1 MQINGFLRDLGVS
14 SGEVRPSRA
23 RRHPLHLALVA
34 LVAAECALL
43 VAATVFLVIEL
54 LVDTPASFPSA
65 VALTVLTALAAIW
78 LAVVVVNI
86 LRGRAWTRGAT
97 VVWQVL
103 QIAVAVGCF
112 QGLFDPVARPDLG
125 WALLAPAIVVLVL
138 LFTKPVIAATSMRE

>member
-1 MQINGFLRDLGVS
+1 MGVS
-14 SGEVRPSRA
+14 SAEERPSRA
-23 RRHPLHLALVA
+23 RRHPLHLALAA
-34 LVAAECALL
+34 LVGAECALL
-43 VAATVFLVIEL
+43 IAATAYLVIEL
-54 LVDTPASFPSA
+54 LVDTPASFASA
-65 VALTVLTALAAIW
+65 IALTVLTALAAIW

-97 VVWQVL
+97 IVWQVL

-138 LFTKPVIAATSMRE
+138 LFTKPVIAATSIRE